1 MSGDVGLEYE
11 PVIFYSDEMT
21 MAKLIMLSH
30 KGINISLYNNVI
42 EKINKKRGRR

>member
-21 MAKLIMLSH
+21 MAKLIMLKH
-30 KGINISLYNNVI
+30 KGVQYHLYKKVMK
-42 EKINKKRGRR
+42 KINKSEEK